1 MKRIALIVLI
11 AGVVIIAISALMSPH
26 YLFRSEAGI
35 RASLLKQTPLGT
47 SSTDVRAFVDK
58 QGWLVRNY
66 VGNTGFL
73 RQKSDGPNDVVGVSS
88 ICGNLGDFWNMNN
101 TAFWGF
107 DSRNQLI
114 DIWVWRTFDAP

>member
-11 AGVVIIAISALMSPH
+11 AGVVIIAISALTFPH

-47 SSTDVRAFVDK
+47 SSTDVHAFVDK

-73 RQKSDGPNDVVGVSS
+73 RQKSDGQNDVVGVSS
-88 ICGNLGDFWNMNN
+88 ICGNLGDFWNMNI